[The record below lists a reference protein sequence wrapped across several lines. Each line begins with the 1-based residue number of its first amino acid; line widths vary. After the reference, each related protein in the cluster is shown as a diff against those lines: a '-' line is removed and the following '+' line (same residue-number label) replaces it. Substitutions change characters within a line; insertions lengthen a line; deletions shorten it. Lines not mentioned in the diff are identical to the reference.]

1 MAGTIPQTFID
12 DLLTRI
18 DIVDVIDARVAL
30 KKAGKDYQACCPF
43 HSEKTP
49 SFTVSRQKQFYYCF
63 GCGASGSA
71 IRFLM
76 DYDHM
81 DFVEA
86 VEELARSAG
95 VEVPREARQQNVNH
109 APRPSVNYSELLEKV
124 AKFYQFQLRQ
134 HQNKAEAVAYLK
146 QRGLTGHT
154 AKQFELGYAP
164 AGWNNL
170 SNAFPQSQKHLIDMG
185 LLVQKEDGNCYDR
198 FRQRIMFPI
207 RDRRGRVIAFGGRVL
222 KSDDKPKYLNSPET
236 SVFQKSHELYGLFQV
251 LKSNANHRQVIVV
264 EGYMDVVSLA
274 QYEIENAVATLG
286 TAVSEHHIT
295 TLVKQFDEI
304 VYCFD
309 GDAAGKKAALRA
321 LDASLPK
328 LNSGVEFRFMFL
340 PQGEDPDSVV
350 KASGARAFR
359 QLIGNAIPLSRFLI
373 SELLEKADYRSLDG
387 QVRLLELAKPYLQK
401 IPKGNYLTLISRE
414 LEKYTDVEGN
424 SILGETPGGNRQ
436 GKFTPKKTATIAEK
450 PSAIRSAIAM
460 LLEEP
465 ALAENVQNPQQFLLL
480 NLPGVNFLVE
490 LLVFIKNNPNIT
502 TGHLLEHWHDTPNG
516 KRLYKILALEHHVPD
531 SGFESE
537 FKDSIRSLERQIL
550 EQELSGLL
558 QRSTSGELS
567 TAEKQRMGELF
578 VLCKDV

>member
-1 MAGTIPQTFID
+1 MAGSIPQSFID

-18 DIVDVIDARVAL
+18 DIVDVIDTRVTL
-30 KKAGKDYQACCPF
+30 KTAGKDYQACCPF

-49 SFTVSRQKQFYYCF
+49 SFTVSHQKQFYYCF

-81 DFVEA
+81 SFVEA
-86 VEELARSAG
+86 VEELARSVG
-95 VEVPREARQQNVNH
+95 LEVPREAGRHVSEQGQK
-109 APRPSVNYSELLEKV
+109 PSVNYTELLEKV
-124 AKFYQFQLRQ
+124 ARFYQTQLRQ
-134 HQNKAEAVAYLK
+134 HQNKIEAVEYLK
-146 QRGLTGHT
+146 QRGLTGLI

-170 SNAFPQSQKHLIDMG
+170 SNAFPQSQKQLVDMG
-185 LLVQKEDGNCYDR
+185 LLVQKDDGKSYDR

-222 KSDDKPKYLNSPET
+222 KNEDNPKYLNSPET
-236 SVFQKSHELYGLFQV
+236 AVFQKSHELYGLYQV
-251 LKSNANHRQVIVV
+251 LKSNTKYQQVIVV

-274 QYEIENAVATLG
+274 QYGIENAVATLG
-286 TAVSEHHIT
+286 TAVSEHHIS
-295 TLVKQFDEI
+295 TLVKQFSEI

-321 LDASLPK
+321 LDVSMPK

-350 KASGARAFR
+350 KAGGEEAFR
-359 QLIGNAIPLSRFLI
+359 QLVSNAIPLSEFLI
-373 SELLEKADYRSLDG
+373 SELLNKADYRSLDG
-387 QVRLLELAKPYLQK
+387 QARLFELAKPYLQK
-401 IPKGNYLTLISRE
+401 IPKGTYLTLISHE
-414 LEKYTDVEGN
+414 LAKYTDVEG
-424 SILGETPGGNRQ
+424 SGVFGEPSRSPRQ
-436 GKFTPKKTATIAEK
+436 GKSAPRKGASIAEK

-465 ALAENVQNPQQFLLL
+465 KLAENVQNPQQFLSL

-490 LLVFIKNNPNIT
+490 LLVFIKSNPNIT
-502 TGHLLEHWHDTPNG
+502 TGSLLEHWHDTPNG
-516 KRLYKILALEHHVPD
+516 RYLYKILAWEHHVPD
-531 SGFESE
+531 SGIESE
-537 FKDSIRSLERQIL
+537 FKDSIRSLERQVL
-550 EQELSGLL
+550 EQELNGLL
-558 QRSTSGELS
+558 QRSNRGELS
-567 TAEKQRMGELF
+567 ATEKQRMGELLT
-578 VLCKDV
+578 LCKGV